1 MNANVYQGKKAV
13 FLGDS
18 ITFGY
23 GLQAG
28 ERAYPELVGDQLGFA
43 QVDNHGI
50 SGSSVTSGG
59 YEPMCE
65 RLDRLNDEAD
75 ILFFMG
81 GRNDF
86 SMGTG
91 DFGDMNSDP
100 QQTDTFYGAL
110 KYIAEFFIN
119 SYPSKLIVFVTP
131 PHGSSDEVPEH
142 LPNPVTERVYGDYAE
157 AVREV
162 AAHYSLPCCD
172 LWKIAGIQ
180 PLLPVHRQMYFT
192 GDQGIPDGLHPNQAG
207 HQRLAERLS
216 GFLKTLV

>member
-1 MNANVYQGKKAV
+1 MSKDFYIGKKAA

-28 ERAYPELVGDQLGFA
+28 ERVFPEIVGDLLGLA
-43 QVDNHGI
+43 RVDNHGI
-50 SGSSVTSGG
+50 SGSSVASGG

-65 RLDRLNDEAD
+65 RLDQLDADVD

-91 DFGDMNSDP
+91 VFGNINTDP
-100 QQTDTFYGAL
+100 QQKNTFYGAL
-110 KYIAEFFIN
+110 KYIAETLITL
-119 SYPSKLIVFVTP
+119 YPSKLIVFVTP

-142 LPNPVTERVYGDYAE
+142 LPNQVTGNVYGDYVE
-157 AVREV
+157 AIREV
-162 AAHYSLPCCD
+162 ASHYSLPCCD
-172 LWKIAGIQ
+172 LWNIAGIQ

-192 GDQGIPDGLHPNQAG
+192 GEDGIPDGLHPNQAG